1 MACKGTLS
9 ALAARPGAALIAESL
24 PPPDA
29 SASGVSAALTA
40 RIETE
45 IDRAGGWL
53 AFESFMRM
61 ALYEPGLG
69 YYSAGA
75 AKIGAGGDFTTAPE
89 QGDWLAAALAP
100 LLAAQ
105 FATLGSARLLE
116 LGAGTGRLA
125 ADLLEHLAA
134 RGLSAVEYSI
144 LEPSA
149 DLRERQQ
156 ALLAQRWPGVRW
168 LDRLPATGFRGIV
181 LANEVAD
188 ALPVMRFVRTSR
200 AVLPLGIIRG
210 PGGLAM
216 APGPADARLDAAVAA
231 IESDLGQRLPDGY
244 RSEVCLQLKPWLDA
258 VLGTIESGGLL
269 LIDYGV
275 PRRDYYGAERGD
287 GTLICHY
294 RQRAHGNAMLWPGLQ
309 DISAW
314 VDFSAAAAAGRAAG
328 CVLSGF
334 TTQAQFLIES
344 IALDPVLAS
353 RQPTPREASSL
364 KTLILPGEMGE
375 RFKLLWLTRG
385 LDESRL
391 PGRDFRSWL

>member
-1 MACKGTLS
+1 MACKRTLS
-9 ALAARPGAALIAESL
+9 RLAARPGAVLIAESF

-29 SASGVSAALTA
+29 AASGVSAALTD
-40 RIETE
+40 RIATE

-75 AKIGAGGDFTTAPE
+75 AKLGAGGDFTTAPE

-100 LLAAQ
+100 FLAAQ
-105 FATLGSARLLE
+105 FETLGSARLLE

-134 RGLSAVEYSI
+134 RGFAAVEYSI

-156 ALLAQRWPGVRW
+156 ARLAPRWPGVRW
-168 LDRLPATGFRGIV
+168 LDRLPSAGFRGIV

-200 AVLPLGIIRG
+200 AVLPLGIVRG
-210 PGGLAM
+210 PAGLAIT
-216 APGPADARLDAAVAA
+216 PGSADARLDAAVAA
-231 IESDLGQRLPDGY
+231 VESDLGQRLPDGY

-258 VLGTIESGGLL
+258 VLGTIATGGLL

-275 PRRDYYGAERGD
+275 PRREYYGAGRGN

-294 RQRAHGNAMLWPGLQ
+294 RQRAHDNALLWPGLQ

-328 CVLSGF
+328 CTLAGF
-334 TTQAQFLIES
+334 TTQAQFLVES

-375 RFKLLWLTRG
+375 RFKLFWLTRG
-385 LDESRL
+385 LGESRL